1 MTQIQN
7 VSEFR
12 LFSNKR
18 SSVNI
23 LIYQTLTCVFLS
35 VTNLRISKLMIYVK
49 LKLKFYVSKVIIL
62 C

>member
-18 SSVNI
+18 SLVNI